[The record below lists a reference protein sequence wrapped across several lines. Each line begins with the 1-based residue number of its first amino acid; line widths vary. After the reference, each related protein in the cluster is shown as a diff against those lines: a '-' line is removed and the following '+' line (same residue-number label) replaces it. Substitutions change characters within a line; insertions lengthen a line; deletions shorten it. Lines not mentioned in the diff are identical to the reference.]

1 MCNKING
8 LAYNQKLCIVSDK
21 CKVNSN
27 IKTPVKSIAYA
38 IRYVRQYKLE
48 DIVVVPWSK
57 YLCLN
62 KYYTNMN
69 KTWQGLLQKIPSTV
83 KMVCRK
89 ILSGRGFAKLSTS
102 GGEGSYKELHINSPL
117 RFSHA

>member
-1 MCNKING
+1 MFNKING

-48 DIVVVPWSK
+48 DIVDF
-57 YLCLN
+57 
-62 KYYTNMN
+62 
-69 KTWQGLLQKIPSTV
+69 GLGKL
-83 KMVCRK
+83 
-89 ILSGRGFAKLSTS
+89 LSGRGFAKLSTFW
-102 GGEGSYKELHINSPL
+102 GEGSYKELHINSPL